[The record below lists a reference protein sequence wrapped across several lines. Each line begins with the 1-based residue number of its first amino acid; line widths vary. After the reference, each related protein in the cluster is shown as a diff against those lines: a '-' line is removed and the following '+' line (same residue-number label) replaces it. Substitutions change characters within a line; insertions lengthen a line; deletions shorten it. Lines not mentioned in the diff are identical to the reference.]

1 MAELSMRRPQRRRR
15 GAEPEEVLMPQR
27 PRSLN
32 PDASSL
38 AKFGARLRARRM
50 ERGWAQAELGRLVHV
65 SGTLIAK
72 MERAERRP
80 QPDVARSLDLALH
93 TDGELARLAADALRE
108 HVVGPA
114 GSAPAGP
121 PA

>member
-1 MAELSMRRPQRRRR
+1 VAQNP

-27 PRSLN
+27 PRSLD

-38 AKFGARLRARRM
+38 AKFGARLRAHRM

-80 QPDVARSLDLALH
+80 QPDVARSLDTALH
-93 TDGELARLAADALRE
+93 TDGEP
-108 HVVGPA
+108 GPTFRTGSRA
-114 GSAPAGP
+114 GVMAPAGP
-121 PA
+121 PG